1 MEKNKTSG
9 NDNPKKP
16 QKKIE
21 SIQDHFSSNSPGAPR
36 VTIESCRAKL
46 KKVSAML
53 QKREEQKKKAK

>member
-1 MEKNKTSG
+1 MEKNKANA
-9 NDNPKKP
+9 NDKPKKP
-16 QKKIE
+16 HKKIE
-21 SIQDHFSSNSPGAPR
+21 NIQDHFPSSPGAPR